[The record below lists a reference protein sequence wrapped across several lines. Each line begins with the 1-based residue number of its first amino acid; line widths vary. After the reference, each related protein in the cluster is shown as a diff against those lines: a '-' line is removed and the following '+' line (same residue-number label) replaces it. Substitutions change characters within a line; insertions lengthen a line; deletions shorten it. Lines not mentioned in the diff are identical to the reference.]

1 MEDLERRFEELADLM
16 DEFGLVEAK
25 LSGPDWK
32 LLLRKGNAT
41 APSPPLAVPQA
52 GPEPALAEPLQEPE
66 PEVELEEDGEP
77 ILSPMTGVYYSS
89 PSPKAPAFVR
99 EGQEVQEG
107 DVLCLIEAMKVFN
120 EIVAPRTGIITKVLA
135 KDQDLVQT
143 DQELMV
149 LKSE

>member
-32 LLLRKGNAT
+32 LLLRKGSAC
-41 APSPPLAVPQA
+41 APGSPIAAPQA
-52 GPEPALAEPLQEPE
+52 ESEFDSMEPLPE
-66 PEVELEEDGEP
+66 PEAVTEEDGEP

-89 PSPKAPAFVR
+89 PSPKAPPFVR

-120 EIVAPRTGIITKVLA
+120 EIVAPHTGVITKVLA
-135 KDQDLVQT
+135 KDQDLVHT